1 MSEEFIEKKEAL
13 LSRVMLRVD
22 EAKRDISTFLALQK
36 YIMNKQRNKR
46 ILNGKSN

>member
-1 MSEEFIEKKEAL
+1 MSEQITEKKEAL

-22 EAKRDISTFLALQK
+22 EAKRDISTFLALQR
-36 YIMNKQRNKR
+36 YIMNKQKSKR